1 MLANARITSSY
12 NTTIIGI
19 VYAPEVEDECGSP
32 FTDIDEKPE
41 HSKIKL
47 ISTYVW
53 YIAVYI

>member
-1 MLANARITSSY
+1 MYVCMYGSY

-41 HSKIKL
+41 HSKI
-47 ISTYVW
+47 
-53 YIAVYI
+53 